1 MKNIGKL
8 VLEERQK
15 QHLTQEELAEKAK
28 VNLRTIQRIEN
39 NENEP
44 RGKTLQLVF
53 EALSIEENKIIE
65 SESLLEKRIKKIL
78 NGLFLILF
86 NLFLISIIGYF
97 TLDSHA
103 TENSRIAGFLI
114 SFLLPFLIVLK
125 TPKTSGTMR
134 TLKFGFG
141 YLWYAIFVIYGI
153 GVPASFVSCLLPC
166 LVISLAVLYFGNEI
180 MKGFKIKVI
189 A

>member
-1 MKNIGKL
+1 MKNIGKRIT
-8 VLEERQK
+8 EERK
-15 QHLTQEELAEKAK
+15 IKGLTQEELAEKAK
-28 VNLRTIQRIEN
+28 LNLRTIQRIEN

-44 RGKTLQLVF
+44 RDKTLQLVF
-53 EALSIEENKIIE
+53 EALEIDQSTLSVEPSKWE
-65 SESLLEKRIKKIL
+65 RIVKLIL
-78 NGLFLILF
+78 SGFFLVLF

-103 TENSRIAGFLI
+103 TENSRIAGFLV
-114 SFLLPFLIVLK
+114 SFLIPIFIVIK
-125 TPKTSGTMR
+125 TPKIDGAMR

-141 YLWYAIFVIYGI
+141 YLYYAISSIFII
-153 GVPASFVSCLLPC
+153 GLPKSFVSCLLPC

-180 MKGFKIKVI
+180 LKAIRIKLI